1 MTTIA
6 KPTAREFDRAAVQRW
21 LPLLDSWLLPRGAM
35 YGVQH
40 TWPQLYRSDGK
51 GRFFAIFEGDEL
63 LSFCATR
70 VVTVRGAAGPFAACL
85 LGSVA
90 TAPKRRGQGLAST
103 VLQHALAANA
113 SAAAHTLLWAE
124 QDGLY
129 ARAGFVPGPT
139 ETCLVVARRPNPPT
153 AGVRLLVVGDHAAAH
168 RLHQRKPMR
177 VDRDLPTMSALL
189 TTPGMTALG
198 LERDGQCCCRR
209 GARACVPRSAAASST
224 SWRSTGRCIGRTTAG
239 RWRAGSTGSTRCRA
253 AGRSSVIVVG
263 QRGPPAPQLLAREL
277 ARSALLLQHL
287 GLDLH
292 RVAVEHVGPEPALAD
307 LHVREGVTALL
318 LHQQLHRALDLV
330 VLTDRDQ
337 LQQHDAGLGG
347 RGIADDLV
355 LGRVVGGSGH
365 GIRVADARGER
376 QQDEQ
381 SKGTEHGVWI
391 SFMRRERAAWNAA
404 SRQGQRQERLR

>member
-168 RLHQRKPMR
+168 RLHQRKPLR

-198 LERDGQCCCRR
+198 LERDGQLVAYACCGK
-209 GARACVPRSAAASST
+209 GADLQGHWHEFGGDDADVAVLLQAGMHHLGQTDAIVLLPP
-224 SWRSTGRCIGRTTAG
+224 WRTGL
-239 RWRAGSTGSTRCRA
+239 RA
-253 AGRSSVIVVG
+253 ALGRSVVD
-263 QRGPPAPQLLAREL
+263 EL
-277 ARSALLLQHL
+277 AVDGPMHRSDDGGSLACWID
-287 GLDLH
+287 GLDS
-292 RVAVEHVGPEPALAD
+292 V
-307 LHVREGVTALL
+307 
-318 LHQQLHRALDLV
+318 
-330 VLTDRDQ
+330 
-337 LQQHDAGLGG
+337 
-347 RGIADDLV
+347 
-355 LGRVVGGSGH
+355 
-365 GIRVADARGER
+365 
-376 QQDEQ
+376 
-381 SKGTEHGVWI
+381 
-391 SFMRRERAAWNAA
+391 
-404 SRQGQRQERLR
+404 